1 MLKRR
6 ADHRAPPQPA
16 VRHNVFL
23 GSNNGA
29 LGEGAARLLVDESS
43 PVFAGCP
50 GWTGDAVRR
59 LSTLVREATLR
70 DGQRSAVLEGCERA
84 ETQTRMRA
92 GRPLSTWQLCN
103 GGVWQSGEEESGPTC
118 RVSGVPRRAWVDA
131 QQSGEERPRKAAKT
145 HPEERSDRSTLH
157 PRSIR

>member
-1 MLKRR
+1 MMSRRR
-6 ADHRAPPQPA
+6 AVPVRQQRAPFIFF
-16 VRHNVFL
+16 VFFCVHKGRL
-23 GSNNGA
+23 ASQTGFRRGYNGFFGSNNGA

-92 GRPLSTWQLCN
+92 GRPLST
-103 GGVWQSGEEESGPTC
+103 
-118 RVSGVPRRAWVDA
+118 
-131 QQSGEERPRKAAKT
+131 
-145 HPEERSDRSTLH
+145 
-157 PRSIR
+157 